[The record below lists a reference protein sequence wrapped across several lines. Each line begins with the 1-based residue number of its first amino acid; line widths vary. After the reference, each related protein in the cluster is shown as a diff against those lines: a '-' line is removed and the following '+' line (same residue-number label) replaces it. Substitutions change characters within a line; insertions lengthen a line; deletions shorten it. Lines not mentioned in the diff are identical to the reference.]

1 MNGRKVCRPRGGHEI
16 FALNKFRSR
25 TESIRR
31 KTYPSIGS
39 RTESPRGGKNQIFR
53 RSPFRS
59 SDHYNHTPVST
70 IFRGGIR
77 HETDD
82 GFNFVRNIVKT
93 DVDGNNYRAQTF
105 LRTVIVID
113 GDAKTRPGKLCAS
126 NKSNQRRR
134 ALK

>member
-1 MNGRKVCRPRGGHEI
+1 MAAKFAARGEGTSISRSTNFGREPNR
-16 FALNKFRSR
+16 FAARR
-25 TESIRR
+25 THRLGREPNRLA
-31 KTYPSIGS
+31 
-39 RTESPRGGKNQIFR
+39 GKNQIFR
-53 RSPFRS
+53 RGPFRS

-105 LRTVIVID
+105 FRTVIVID

-126 NKSNQRRR
+126 DKSNQRRR